1 MIDRIAGYNALLD
14 ILDYKNSIEANNSN
28 ERKAKRV
35 NGIDVYIG
43 DKRKESLRKFVTK
56 DDFKNSQKQAKTF
69 EEILKSACEK
79 LAKK

>member
-69 EEILKSACEK
+69 EEILKSACGK